1 MLLHCSFNVFMDTH
15 MHTYTHTRTS
25 FGEAEE
31 KGRKSVLRTTK
42 EVEIKEQTQQTNEAH
57 DWFPLSSV
65 ELDYCWS
72 ALMNKGPQNTVLFN
86 PVIWSWLY
94 VKQNTWKQLKVRKS
108 QV

>member
-1 MLLHCSFNVFMDTH
+1 

-57 DWFPLSSV
+57 D
-65 ELDYCWS
+65 
-72 ALMNKGPQNTVLFN
+72 
-86 PVIWSWLY
+86 
-94 VKQNTWKQLKVRKS
+94 
-108 QV
+108 